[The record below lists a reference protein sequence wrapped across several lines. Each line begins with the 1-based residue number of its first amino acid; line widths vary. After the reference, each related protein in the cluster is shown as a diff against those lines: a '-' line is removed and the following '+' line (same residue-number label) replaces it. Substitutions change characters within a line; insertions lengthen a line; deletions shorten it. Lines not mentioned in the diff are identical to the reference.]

1 MSFLFSKLL
10 KTRLTNLLLYPQG
23 KGKIFTYWL
32 RGRDGFDKP
41 LPDLNLQ
48 AGMDEHAFKQLLQ
61 ICYLSKKFYYL
72 FLKKA
77 FEGLGFVHLKI
88 LYGGNSPHRHPHL
101 SGQLYLY
108 GHLHETPFFLTPI
121 LTLSLHS
128 YKQPGLVTDTRFLYP
143 EGVDS

>member
-72 FLKKA
+72 FPKKA

-88 LYGGNSPHRHPHL
+88 LYGGNSPHRHSHKRTALLMDTFMKPHFSL
-101 SGQLYLY
+101 PPYQLCLY
-108 GHLHETPFFLTPI
+108 
-121 LTLSLHS
+121 TLISSQVQLR
-128 YKQPGLVTDTRFLYP
+128 TFFLYP